1 MKKIYILVVSIFIMF
16 FMNVESTAQSLSDP
30 EFSFEGSASTTTI
43 VCVLAESSER
53 IAISE
58 YTGPSGFFSAGT
70 TFYLELSDEF
80 GVFQNPPLELA
91 TLTINEAITSSQDL
105 IFDPFEMPSELRGED
120 YSLRIR
126 DENSLIVSVTEGIPI
141 YYIDISGENGIS
153 ITGPN
158 PLSNNVALCG
168 TGSTTLTAFPVD
180 FAQYTWLYEGSPI
193 PGETTNILDNI
204 TQPGTYT
211 VIFES
216 GSCNTPY
223 GGRNRI
229 NIEVFNL
236 DQTNVFISE
245 EMADPIEFCPNFVP
259 KQLTCSITDPAYTYE
274 WFLDG
279 EAIADSNTSFLDLPQ
294 SNFAG
299 EYTVIVTESEGCSVE
314 TNPVEVINLG
324 SDILTQP
331 PPQLII
337 LPEETITL
345 AITTNAPDGSEIQ
358 WFENGIEI
366 PGATNLFIDV
376 TAPGMY
382 SVELMTNDLCRATLR
397 AETEVFSPVDFKPT
411 VSQVIDCD
419 DNIAT
424 LALEDLFGITAGGL
438 EIPLTTNQYAFFDFE
453 WFRDATTT
461 GETGLTFTVNGINE
475 NDSYTLTATFIAG
488 DFPTD
493 TSDPVMIEFLTDDI
507 TILSDPPFL
516 PFGGTVTL
524 SVPLS
529 SLYTYEWFTDVS
541 GDFQLIEG
549 ETTNMLVV
557 SEEANYRVII
567 TYQDCVV
574 QREISVGDEPGASV
588 VIPNVITPNGSPGVN
603 DNWVLPDEFET
614 SDVQVAIYSS
624 NGKLDF
630 EKSGGYNEDWPS
642 NSASGASELIYY
654 YIITRNSAVVKKRN
668 NYGNALVFCFQIVL

>member
-1 MKKIYILVVSIFIMF
+1 MKRRLNLSLLAFALSFLTSLEAI
-16 FMNVESTAQSLSDP
+16 AQEITMP
-30 EFSFEGSASTTTI
+30 EFYINDSNATAPAA
-43 VCVLAESSER
+43 CVNQNVPNRSVIAE
-53 IAISE
+53 
-58 YTGPSGFFSAGT
+58 YNGPSGFFGPGT
-70 TFYLELSDEF
+70 VFILELSDAD
-80 GVFQNPPLELA
+80 GVFQDPPLELFRFTSA
-91 TLTINEAITSSQDL
+91 TAVGASAELD
-105 IFDPFEMPSELRGED
+105 FGPFPIPTDLRGEN
-120 YSLRIR
+120 YSMRVR
-126 DENSLIVSVTEGIPI
+126 DADSQVIGLTENIPI
-141 YYIDISGENGIS
+141 YYFDTSQGVTL
-153 ITGPN
+153 TGPN
-158 PLSNNVALCG
+158 IEANNVALCQG
-168 TGSTTLTAFPVD
+168 DSVTLTALPDGFPAYIWTRDGNVI
-180 FAQYTWLYEGSPI
+180 A
-193 PGETTNILDNI
+193 GETGNTLENVS
-204 TQPGTYT
+204 QPGNYN
-211 VIFES
+211 VKIDF
-216 GSCNTPY
+216 GFCNAF
-223 GGRNRI
+223 
-229 NIEVFNL
+229 FNF
-236 DQTNVFISE
+236 DSANTNVFIFNTANVFINE
-245 EMADPIEFCPNFVP
+245 EAASPVEYCPEDV
-259 KQLTCSITDPAYTYE
+259 KLLTCSITDPAYTYE

-279 EAIADSNTSFLDLPQ
+279 EAIADSNTPFLTLPQ

-299 EYTVIVTESEGCSVE
+299 DYTVMVTASENCSVL
-314 TNPVEVINLG
+314 TNSVEVINLG

-337 LPEETITL
+337 LPSETITL
-345 AITTNAPDGSEIQ
+345 AITTNAPAGSTIQ
-358 WFENGIEI
+358 WFENDTPII
-366 PGATNLFIDV
+366 GANGLSIDITTTGLYRADV
-376 TAPGMY
+376 
-382 SVELMTNDLCRATLR
+382 LTNDVCMSTLQ

-438 EIPLTTNQYAFFDFE
+438 EIPLTTNQYTFFDFE
-453 WFRDATTT
+453 WFRDGTTT

-488 DFPTD
+488 GFPTD

-574 QREISVGDEPGASV
+574 QREISVGDEPGASA

-603 DNWVLPDEFET
+603 DNWVLPDEFEA
-614 SDVQVAIYSS
+614 SDVKVTIYSS

-654 YIITRNSAVVKKRN
+654 YIITRNSAVVKKGTITVMR
-668 NYGNALVFCFQIVL
+668 